1 MQAFP
6 RTLAVLVSVNQ
17 MKNYNRA
24 SIQQGDAIRKR
35 MAREGVIAKESGSAF
50 SMPNNE
56 ALDQESTGMNGLD
69 GPVAR
74 RMAGDPEF
82 RGKVMSWGDL
92 FSRSREGMD
101 FYDLYNND
109 EGGVA

>member
-1 MQAFP
+1 
-6 RTLAVLVSVNQ
+6 

-50 SMPNNE
+50 SMPNND
-56 ALDQESTGMNGLD
+56 ALDQESTGMNGVD

-82 RGKVMSWGDL
+82 RNKFLLWSDQFARSNDGKG
-92 FSRSREGMD
+92 FYGIYNEGM
-101 FYDLYNND
+101 
-109 EGGVA
+109 GGVA

>member
-1 MQAFP
+1 
-6 RTLAVLVSVNQ
+6 
-17 MKNYNRA
+17 
-24 SIQQGDAIRKR
+24 

-82 RGKVMSWGDL
+82 RNKVLSWGDL
-92 FSRSREGMD
+92 FARSFDGKK
-101 FYDLYNND
+101 FYDIFD
-109 EGGVA
+109 DGTGEVA